1 MLKALIRSLENKPLN
16 PGPLEPFLPMKIV
29 VCVKQVPEITTVRV
43 NPETGTLMREGVASI
58 LNPFCEYALDH
69 AVRLKAANPE
79 IEVIAVSMG
88 PPQAESALLRC
99 LELGA
104 DRAVLVSDRK
114 FAGADTWAT
123 ALTLAAVI
131 RTAAPGY
138 DLILAGKQAIDGDT
152 AQVGPEIAEILGLP
166 QVMYGVEMSL
176 TPNRKRIRVK
186 REVESGH
193 EVLEARLPALVS
205 ASKGEAM
212 RRMPSLADVL
222 AARRKEL
229 RKITAADLDLAESE
243 LGLAGSY
250 TQVVKVFP
258 PEPKKGGRKLEGL
271 EPAEAAREIAAFL
284 RAEGYL

>member
-1 MLKALIRSLENKPLN
+1 
-16 PGPLEPFLPMKIV
+16 MKLV
-29 VCVKQVPEITTVRV
+29 VCVKQVPEITNVRV
-43 NPETGTLMREGVASI
+43 NPETGTLIREGVASI

-69 AVRLKAANPE
+69 AVRLKADNPD

-88 PPQAESALLRC
+88 PPQAQSALMRC

-104 DRAVLVSDRK
+104 DRAILVSDRK

-131 RTAAPGY
+131 RTAVADA
-138 DLILAGKQAIDGDT
+138 DLILVGKQAIDGDT
-152 AQVGPEIAEILGLP
+152 AQVGPEIAEILGMA
-166 QVMYGVEMSL
+166 QIMYGVEMSL

-186 REVESGH
+186 REVESGY

-205 ASKGEAM
+205 ASKGDIM

-222 AARRKEL
+222 SARRKEL
-229 RKITAADLDLAESE
+229 RVITAADLDLSENE
-243 LGLAGSY
+243 LGLTGSF

-258 PEPKKGGRKLEGL
+258 PAPKKDGLKLEGL
-271 EPAEAAREIAAFL
+271 EPAAAAKEIAVFL
-284 RAEGYL
+284 RSEGYI

>member
-1 MLKALIRSLENKPLN
+1 
-16 PGPLEPFLPMKIV
+16 MKIV
-29 VCVKQVPEITTVRV
+29 VCVKQVPEITNVRV
-43 NPETGTLMREGVASI
+43 NPETGTLIREGVASI

-69 AVRLKAANPE
+69 AVKLKAADPE
-79 IEVIAVSMG
+79 IEIVAVSMG
-88 PPQAESALLRC
+88 PPQAESALMRC

-131 RTAAPGY
+131 RKAVPDA
-138 DLILAGKQAIDGDT
+138 DLILVGKQAIDGDT
-152 AQVGPEIAEILGLP
+152 AQVGPEIAEILGMA
-166 QVMYGVEMSL
+166 QIMYGVEMSL

-186 REVESGH
+186 REVESGY
-193 EVLEARLPALVS
+193 EVLEARLPALAS
-205 ASKGEAM
+205 ASKGETL

-222 AARRKEL
+222 SARRKEL
-229 RKITAADLDLAESE
+229 RAVTAADLDLPESE

-258 PEPKKGGRKLEGL
+258 PSPKQGGRKIEGL
-271 EPAEAAREIAAFL
+271 EPAAAAAEIAAFL
-284 RAEGYL
+284 KSEGYAS

>member
-1 MLKALIRSLENKPLN
+1 MQ
-16 PGPLEPFLPMKIV
+16 IV

-69 AVRLKAANPE
+69 AARLKAANPE

-205 ASKGEAM
+205 ASKGEGM

-229 RKITAADLDLAESE
+229 RKITAADLDLSESE

-258 PEPKKGGRKLEGL
+258 PDPKKGGRKLEGL
-271 EPAEAAREIAAFL
+271 EPAEAAQEIAAFL
-284 RAEGYL
+284 RAEGYVG